1 MARIII
7 SILLIFI
14 GFQSHSQIAMFHAHN
29 QMPNS
34 LLLDVAGANSITA
47 YSLRKLR
54 SAYTGPLV
62 QVTHAIDGVLLDI
75 YPDAT
80 GHLDTNALK
89 TFAGSGDSHISR
101 WYDQSGNGRHTNVT
115 VKDTLVTPKVM
126 IAGVIVRINGKPSAY
141 FFGTSGSFSCQLF
154 ANFTAIPTT
163 AQSTF
168 IIFNQNPTNAFARV
182 VSQSVSGFRDFE
194 SGIIPL
200 LRSGSTNTWGS
211 FDQSA
216 VVATKT
222 VNANTTYVW
231 SMIHT
236 GSQFKNSLNNDTEA
250 TSSHTLNTSP
260 IQYSLGGGSSSSGVG
275 AGGIMVGYI
284 SEAIWYSADKSSDKS
299 AILSNINSYYT
310 IY

>member
-1 MARIII
+1 MRIII
-7 SILLIFI
+7 SILLILFS
-14 GFQSHSQIAMFHAHN
+14 FQSHSQIAMFHAHN

-54 SAYTGPLV
+54 TAYTGPAI
-62 QVTHAIDGVLLDI
+62 QVSRS
-75 YPDAT
+75 PDAT
-80 GHLDTNALK
+80 LQDIGFTANGDLDTAALK
-89 TFAGSGDSHISR
+89 TFAGSGDANVTK
-101 WYDQSGNGRHTNVT
+101 WYDQSGNGRHTVT
-115 VKDTLVTPKVM
+115 VTKDTLATPRIM
-126 IAGVIVRINGKPSAY
+126 QAGVVLRVNSKPSVY
-141 FFGTSGSFSCQLF
+141 FFGVNGSFNCQLF

-168 IIFNQNPTNAFARV
+168 VVFNQNPTNAFARII
-182 VSQSVSGFRDFE
+182 SQSVSGFRDFE

-299 AILSNINSYYT
+299 AILSSINSYYT